1 MESYSTISEMI
12 ESGKLNNL
20 TYYNLSIL
28 QKEGNTIYS
37 VDNVLYDY
45 IDELKSVAEVVELT
59 DEEFIKYQYNPEL
72 LAKDIYGSE
81 ELFFIILL
89 INNLPI
95 GSAKEFNMKK
105 IKMIRSEACLYF
117 LNSIYNKEK
126 EYLESSR
133 LKIV

>member
-1 MESYSTISEMI
+1 MQPYSTISEMI
-12 ESGKLNNL
+12 ENGKSDNL

-45 IDELKSVAEVVELT
+45 IDELKHAANTVELT

-89 INNLPI
+89 LNNLPV
-95 GSAKEFNMKK
+95 GSSKEFNLRK
-105 IKMIRSEACLYF
+105 IKMITAEACLHF

-133 LKIV
+133 AKVE